1 MRLST
6 TPTGELFT
14 DRHVVDFLKAFGI
27 EGVKPTKVCL
37 RYKARG
43 DLPILYLD
51 LDHEVSDAI
60 VLDTYYLYASDIDAR
75 LTALFDLPEKGA
87 ITKLEFNWEK
97 DSIAQLEVTHALS
110 VLDPEFKPTGFK
122 AIKVG
127 E

>member
-1 MRLST
+1 MKLST
-6 TPTGELFT
+6 TPTSELFT
-14 DRHVVDFLKAFGI
+14 DKRVVDFLKALGI
-27 EGVKPTKVCL
+27 EGVKPTQIRLWYKV
-37 RYKARG
+37 G
-43 DLPILYLD
+43 DSLPILYLD
-51 LDHEVSDAI
+51 HEVSDEI

-97 DSIAQLEVTHALS
+97 DSIAQLELTHALS
-110 VLDPEFKPTGFK
+110 VLDSEFKPSGFE